1 MLREGHRLFGTD
13 GVRGVANAALTP
25 EFALGLGRAAGEL
38 LDIGPVV
45 VGRDTRRSGEMLS
58 SALQAGFH
66 AVGIDTV
73 DVGVLPSPAI
83 AHATASSAAMM
94 GVVIS
99 ASHNPA
105 PDNGIKL
112 LGRAG
117 FKLTDTEEDRIEARL
132 RRGEPWRTPVGPTV
146 GTRFV
151 SAEAGEAYVQAVVG
165 AAKHSFRGIEFVL
178 DTANG
183 AAFKTAPEVFRR
195 LKASIEVIAAD
206 PDGTNINEGVGA
218 THPEALAKVTNG
230 RVGFSF
236 DGDADRLIAVDEDG
250 IPANGDVVMA
260 IIARHLKERNE
271 LKNNLV
277 VTTVMA
283 NLGFHKAMRQLDI
296 DVKTAA
302 VGDRYVLE
310 SMQQHGAEFGGEQSG
325 HMIFLGTSTTGD
337 GTLSAVNVADVMASS
352 GKELRQLRKEV
363 ITEFPQVLRNVR
375 VGDAS
380 GLADAEL
387 LWAAVA
393 DVERELGENGRV
405 LIRASGTEPVI
416 RVMVE
421 AAEKSLALAKTD
433 ELVGVVR
440 NAFS

>member
-1 MLREGHRLFGTD
+1 MLRDGHRLFGTD
-13 GVRGVANAALTP
+13 GVRGVANTALTP

-58 SALQAGFH
+58 SAMQAGFH

-83 AHATASSAAMM
+83 AHATAHSAAMM

-112 LGRAG
+112 LGGDAY
-117 FKLTDTEEDRIEARL
+117 KLTDAAEDRIESRL
-132 RRGEPWRTPVGPTV
+132 RQGQPWRTPVGPQV

-151 SAEAGEAYVQAVVG
+151 SQEAGEEYVQSIVR
-165 AAKHSFRGIEFVL
+165 AAQHSFRGIEFVL

-183 AAFKTAPEVFRR
+183 AAFKTAPEIFRR

-218 THPEALAKVTNG
+218 THPEALARVANG
-230 RVGFSF
+230 RVGFCF
-236 DGDADRLIAVDEDG
+236 DGDADRLIAIDEDG
-250 IPANGDVVMA
+250 VPANGDVVMA
-260 IIARHLKERNE
+260 IIARHLKERDE

-283 NLGFHKAMRQLDI
+283 NLGFHKAMQALNI
-296 DVKTAA
+296 DVETAA

-310 SMQQHGAEFGGEQSG
+310 SMKRLGADFGGEQSG
-325 HMIFLGTSTTGD
+325 HMIFLGTATTGD
-337 GTLSAVNVADVMASS
+337 GTLSAVKLADVMAST
-352 GKELRQLRKEV
+352 GKQLRELRKEV

-375 VGDAS
+375 VGDVS
-380 GLADAEL
+380 GLAGAEL

-393 DVERELGENGRV
+393 DVERELGNDGRV

-421 AAEKSLALAKTD
+421 AFEKSVALAKTD

-440 NAFS
+440 SAFA